1 MIRDNSYRGRAERL
15 LNIRLD
21 VSTRVLKKKN
31 KRKPE
36 RFALSRHN
44 EGGRMRDRI
53 YTPRA
58 LYVARADT
66 AGTKR
71 KTPLM
76 EIGRMQ
82 NIVWDFTGSLKA
94 RLTHSCTPNTSG
106 LVYGKRES
114 IIITVG

>member
-1 MIRDNSYRGRAERL
+1 MQLNDPCQQCHHGRAERGGL

-21 VSTRVLKKKN
+21 VFTRVL

-36 RFALSRHN
+36 RFTPRRYN
-44 EGGRMRDRI
+44 EGGRMRDCI

-66 AGTKR
+66 ADTKR
-71 KTPLM
+71 KTLLM

-82 NIVWDFTGSLKA
+82 NTVWDFTGSLRA
-94 RLTHSCTPNTSG
+94 RLTHSSTPSMDTNESR
-106 LVYGKRES
+106 YGN
-114 IIITVG
+114 